1 MAYVAAVRRQ
11 LDDLGATE
19 VEELTGGLEADL
31 ADLAAESDDPLAQRL
46 GPPHAY
52 ADELR
57 AAAGLPARGQVGR
70 TSVAENVRENWDDLL
85 QRARSH
91 PRGPAVESFLR
102 TLQPAWWVLRAVIA
116 MWALVVVL
124 GTSGSLILLVLLLAF
139 VVVSVELGR
148 GRWSGRRGLA
158 PLVVAGNALAA
169 VLLLPFLV
177 TATSFGANGGGADQD
192 YQVYGSV
199 ASVPGLARDG
209 QPVRNVFAFD
219 AQGRPLTD
227 VQLFD
232 QDGRPLGID
241 PAAVESEYVDSA
253 PNTPPVQRRLVPA
266 VDVYG
271 RQVWNVYPLRRAE
284 VVLGD
289 GSTGTPDITSPP
301 TPVAPP
307 LVAAPPVADV
317 ATAASSGT
325 PTTSPTVVPTTS
337 PTDVPTTS
345 PTVAPTTSPTD
356 APTTSPTV
364 APTTS
369 PTVAPTDVPTT
380 ARPTPPASA
389 LPTDRPT
396 VRPTG

>member
-1 MAYVAAVRRQ
+1 MTPASTPAPGAPSYARADVVAYVAAVRQQ

-85 QRARSH
+85 RRARSH

-102 TLQPAWWVLRAVIA
+102 TIQPAWWVLRAVIA

-124 GTSGSLILLVLLLAF
+124 GTSGSLILLMLLLAF

-148 GRWSGRRGLA
+148 GRWRERRGLSR
-158 PLVVAGNALAA
+158 LVPAGNALAA
-169 VLLLPFLV
+169 VLVLPFLGDAAAV
-177 TATSFGANGGGADQD
+177 LGDSRNAMNDIAYPSYSG
-192 YQVYGSV
+192 V

-209 QPVRNVFAFD
+209 QPLRNVFAFD

-337 PTDVPTTS
+337 PTDGPTTS
-345 PTVAPTTSPTD
+345 PTVAPTPSPTD
-356 APTTSPTV
+356 
-364 APTTS
+364 
-369 PTVAPTDVPTT
+369 APTDVPTT
-380 ARPTPPASA
+380 ARPTPPTSV
-389 LPTDRPT
+389 LPT
-396 VRPTG
+396 G